1 MSFQEIIELVMLI
14 IVTIGLIGTIIIDI
28 CKGKMKDFIIVKMEE
43 AEEKFKDDPEKAKKK
58 LEYVIAAVKEHYKLI
73 SIVLNIKEFIE
84 KVISV
89 TKKINAK

>member
-14 IVTIGLIGTIIIDI
+14 VVTIGLIGTIIIDI
-28 CKGKMKDFIIVKMEE
+28 CKGKMKDFIIAKMEE
-43 AEEKFKDDPEKAKKK
+43 AEEKFKGDPEKAKKK
-58 LEYVIAAVKEHYKLI
+58 LEYVIEAVKEHYKLI